1 MLTDN
6 QIKILRSENELLQI
20 QLEDVNIMIKVREE
34 ELDMLR
40 ERAREATA
48 MQSRLDNNLNEFEQ
62 MQNNLGFCEQKN
74 EGYSQ
79 RLQEMENELYSSIK
93 EQLKYAET
101 LKEFNSMEA
110 NLLDTTNELQE
121 ASAVYKKMAE
131 MKTTLAATNSNLAIA
146 LIEIESLKAII
157 KETTALNG
165 LLMKKEN

>member
-20 QLEDVNIMIKVREE
+20 QLEDVNTMIKVREE

-40 ERAREATA
+40 ERAREAAA

-93 EQLKYAET
+93 EQLQYADS
-101 LKEFNSMEA
+101 LKEFNSMQA

-121 ASAVYKKMAE
+121 VSAVYKKMIE
-131 MKTTLAATNSNLAIA
+131 MKTSLAATNSNLSIA

-157 KETTALNG
+157 KETTALNA
-165 LLMKKEN
+165 LLMKKES

>member
-40 ERAREATA
+40 ERAREAAA

-131 MKTTLAATNSNLAIA
+131 MKTKLAATNSNLAIA

>member
-6 QIKILRSENELLQI
+6 QIKILRSENELLQL
-20 QLEDVNIMIKVREE
+20 QLEDVNTMIKVREE
-34 ELDMLR
+34 ELDILR
-40 ERAREATA
+40 ERAREAAA

-93 EQLKYAET
+93 EQLQYAES
-101 LKEFNSMEA
+101 LKEFNSMQA

-157 KETTALNG
+157 KETIAL
-165 LLMKKEN
+165 